1 MTNDAWESRCVR
13 CARCCYEKIEFEG
26 RIYYTDT
33 PCEKLDLESGLCRV
47 YSSRQ
52 KERPGCVALTPEL
65 VKKGILPG
73 DCPYVQG
80 IENYVAPCLDDPGLT

>member
-1 MTNDAWESRCVR
+1 MRQDIWEEKCVR

-33 PCEKLDLESGLCRV
+33 PCEKLDLQSGLCKVYKNRV
-47 YSSRQ
+47 V
-52 KERPGCVALTPEL
+52 ERPGCVALTSDL
-65 VKKGILPG
+65 VKRGILPG

-80 IENYVAPCLDDPGLT
+80 IENYVAPCVDDPGIA